1 MKHTKSRRVAIAV
14 GSAALVA
21 LSVQSPAGAATNTT
35 LALWQMNEKPGSTV
49 LVDSSGNGINGT
61 IGSEVVLNGA
71 VHTFSYLK
79 PNTPP
84 AHPGHPDQITNS
96 RLNPGT
102 LDYSITLRMKW
113 TNSFGNIIQK
123 GQSGIVGG
131 YFKLQAPN
139 GLVQCTFRGSLGNGG
154 VGSGRALN
162 DGLWH
167 IINCT
172 RTSTQVTM
180 TVDGVLT
187 GKHVGPTG
195 TIANN
200 APISIAGKLTCDQIK
215 VTCDYWVG
223 QMDYVEIQTSP

>member
-1 MKHTKSRRVAIAV
+1 MTHKKLARTAIAV
-14 GSAALVA
+14 SAAA
-21 LSVQSPAGAATNTT
+21 LTAAFIQSPAGAATNTT
-35 LALWQMNEKPGSTV
+35 LALWQMNETPGSTV
-49 LVDSSGNGINGT
+49 LVDSSGNGINGL

-71 VHTFSYLK
+71 VHTFKYLK

-84 AHPGHPDQITNS
+84 AHPGHPDQVTNA
-96 RLNPGT
+96 RLNPGA

-139 GLVQCTFRGSLGNGG
+139 GLVQCVFRGSLGNGG

-162 DGLWH
+162 DGQWH
-167 IINCT
+167 VINCT
-172 RTSTQVTM
+172 RTATQVTM

-187 GKHVGPTG
+187 GKHVGATG

-200 APISIAGKLTCDQIK
+200 APLSIAGKLTCDQIK